1 MAQADLSG
9 RQLGVYQV
17 EGLIGAGAMGEV
29 YRARDTKLGRTVAI
43 KVLPDSFTG
52 DPDRLSRFDREA
64 RALAALNHPNIA
76 TIHGLEDFESVQS
89 VPGATVRGLVLEL
102 VEGET
107 LADRIRN
114 GLTHD
119 QALRLARQIA
129 DALDAAHE
137 KGVVH
142 RDLKPANI
150 RVTPDGTVKVVDF
163 GLAKLIQPAESTLP
177 SSSSPTMAL
186 EGTREGI
193 VVGTAAYMSPEQARG
208 LPVDRRTDIWAFG
221 CVLYEMLTGRAAFAR
236 GTIADTVAAVLN
248 SEPDWAALPAPVPPH
263 VRRVLRRCLEKDVK
277 RRARDIGDVRMELD
291 DAAAPREPLP
301 PGAGRGSRFSGAVPW
316 VLATLGLIAAIAIG
330 VRVWNGRTATPAPEP
345 VVTRTT
351 LTLPPGQEF
360 DTTGGAGPVAFSQ
373 DGRRIAYVATAG
385 GGTRL
390 FVRSLDAFGADPL
403 PGTEGAQFP
412 FFSPDGE
419 SVAFFADRKLKRIS
433 IRGGS
438 PLVVCEAVTTGRGAT
453 WGADGTIVFDP
464 GASGLIRVPAAGGAP
479 QPVVSRDATMDRTD
493 LSWPQF
499 LPGGHQLLV
508 TVGGR
513 AFAEDSLAALS
524 LDTGEW
530 HQLGPGSQPQYS
542 PSGHLIYHAIGVRE
556 GELHVVPFDL
566 VTLSVRGRPVTVLE
580 NAFRAQNGGAVY
592 FAVAQNGT
600 LIFTPG
606 GYARTL
612 VQVDRHGKRSPIL
625 DDRLGFRGPV
635 VSPDGGRV
643 AVTIDPRPSQIWVY
657 DPARQT
663 RSAFATDVHS
673 LNPLWTPDGRRI
685 AYAASDGGGTDVFWR
700 VADAGSP
707 AERLLTREGPQYPT
721 SWSRD
726 GRLLIFSDGLANA
739 FDIWML
745 PLGGQPRSL
754 VATPASESNAQLSPD
769 NRWIAYQS
777 NESGR
782 LDVYVRPFPN
792 VNDGKW
798 TISTAGGQ
806 RPAWSPDGTELF
818 YAADSGIMRVPVGM
832 RGSRFVA
839 GPPEQLFNGPYDL
852 SYTSYAVSKDG
863 THFIMVEVD
872 PNARPTQLNV
882 VLNWAEELRRK
893 Q

>member
-1 MAQADLSG
+1 MRSMAQADLSG
-9 RQLGVYQV
+9 SQLGVYQV
-17 EGLIGAGAMGEV
+17 EALIGAGAMGEV

-43 KVLPDSFTG
+43 KVLPDSFTN
-52 DPDRLSRFDREA
+52 DPERLARFEREA

-76 TIHGLEDFESVQS
+76 TIHGLEDFEPVQS
-89 VPGATVRGLVLEL
+89 TRGASVRGLVLEL

-114 GLTHD
+114 RLTHD

-137 KGVVH
+137 KGIVH
-142 RDLKPANI
+142 RDLKPANV
-150 RVTPDGTVKVVDF
+150 RVTPEGAVKVVDF
-163 GLAKLIQPAESTLP
+163 GLAKLIQPAESSLS
-177 SSSSPTMAL
+177 SSSSPTMTSD
-186 EGTREGI
+186 GTREGV

-221 CVLYEMLTGRAAFAR
+221 CVLYEMLSGRAAFGR
-236 GTIADTVAAVLN
+236 ETTSDTVAAVLN
-248 SEPDWAALPAPVPPH
+248 SEPDWTALPEIVPPH
-263 VRRVLRRCLEKDVK
+263 LRRVLRRCLEKDVK
-277 RRARDIGDVRMELD
+277 RRARDIGDVRVELD
-291 DAAAPREPLP
+291 DAAASLEALP
-301 PGAGRGSRFSGAVPW
+301 AAAGRLSRFIGALPW
-316 VLATLGLIAAIAIG
+316 GLAMLGLIAAVAIG
-330 VRVWNGRTATPAPEP
+330 VSVWSGRPARSSEA

-360 DTTGGAGPVAFSQ
+360 DTAVGAGPLAFSQ
-373 DGRRIAYVATAG
+373 DGRHIAYVATAG

-390 FVRSLDAFGADPL
+390 FVRHLDAFGADTL
-403 PGTEGAQFP
+403 SGTDGAQFP

-438 PLVVCEAVTTGRGAT
+438 PLVVCEAPTTGRGGT

-464 GASGLIRVPAAGGAP
+464 GASGLMRVPAAGGVP
-479 QPVVSRDATMDRTD
+479 QPVVSRDATMDRKD

-499 LPGGHQLLV
+499 LPDGRGLIV
-508 TVGGR
+508 TVAGK
-513 AFAEDSLAALS
+513 FVEDTLAVLA

-530 HQLGPGSQPQYS
+530 HQLAPGSQPQYS

-556 GELHVVPFDL
+556 GELHAIPFDTT
-566 VTLSVRGRPVTVLE
+566 TLSLRGRPMAVVD
-580 NAFRAQNGGAVY
+580 NVFRAQNAGALF

-600 LIFTPG
+600 LIFTAG

-612 VQVDRHGKRSPIL
+612 VQVDRHGRRTPIV

-635 VSPDGGRV
+635 VSPDGGKV

-657 DPARQT
+657 DLARRT
-663 RSAFATDVHS
+663 RSAFATDHHS
-673 LNPLWTPDGRRI
+673 LTPLWTPDGRRI
-685 AYAASDGGGTDVFWR
+685 AYATGDPDLFWR
-700 VADAGSP
+700 AADAGSP
-707 AERLLTREGPQYPT
+707 AERLLARDGQQYPT

-726 GRLLIFSDGLANA
+726 GKLLIFTDGLPNA

-745 PLGGQPRSL
+745 PIGGQPRPL
-754 VATPASESNAQLSPD
+754 LATPASEWNAHLSPND
-769 NRWIAYQS
+769 HWIAYQS

-818 YAADSGIMRVPVGM
+818 YAAESAIMRVPVDT

-839 GPPEQLFNGPYDL
+839 GPPEQLFSGPFDL
-852 SYTSYAVSKDG
+852 SYTSYAISKDA
-863 THFIMVEVD
+863 THFVMVEVD

-882 VLNWAEELRRK
+882 VLNWAEEVKRTK
-893 Q
+893 